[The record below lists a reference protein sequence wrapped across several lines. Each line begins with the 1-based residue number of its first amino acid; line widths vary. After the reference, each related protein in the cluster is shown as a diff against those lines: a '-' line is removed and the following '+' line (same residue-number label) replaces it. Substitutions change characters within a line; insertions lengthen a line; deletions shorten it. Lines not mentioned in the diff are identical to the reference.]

1 MTSSPE
7 KAIDQ
12 QQLEQVLGHGI
23 KIPPQPRVLLEIDEL
38 MQQADFSLKDLA
50 RVIGKDVGLTAA
62 VFKIANSPGMGS
74 SRRIDSLDQ
83 AIAMLGSGPLVN
95 MVKCS
100 VLRQS
105 LGGNAEVFVRFW
117 DHAADIASLAAAIA
131 KKLRSVCNIFPDQA
145 YAAGLF
151 MDCGVPVLMQRFPE
165 YCQAYRNNYM
175 SGWPNLLEEDQKVD
189 CSHTAIGYFI
199 AKHWRLPDFIA
210 ISIRDHHDAVPHGYA
225 MRTMSSIL
233 LMAMHLRTL
242 HHKWA
247 PDPEWLLY
255 QDIVLEELG
264 LSVEGL
270 PEFEDEIL
278 ETVWGI

>member
-1 MTSSPE
+1 MVNPPAKDE
-7 KAIDQ
+7 H
-12 QQLEQVLGHGI
+12 QQLEALLGSGI
-23 KIPPQPRVLLEIDEL
+23 KIPPQPRVLLEIDEML
-38 MQQADFSLKDLA
+38 QQDDFSLKDLA
-50 RVIGKDVGLTAA
+50 KVIGKDVGLTAA
-62 VFKIANSPGMGS
+62 VFRIANSPGMGS

-105 LGGNAEVFVRFW
+105 LGGDAEVFVRFW
-117 DHAADIASLAAAIA
+117 EHAGDIASLAAAIA

-165 YCQAYRNNYM
+165 YCRDYRSNNL
-175 SGWPNLLEEDQKVD
+175 SGWPNLLQEDQQVD
-189 CSHTAIGYFI
+189 CAHTAIGYFI

-242 HHKWA
+242 HHKWPA
-247 PDPEWLLY
+247 DPEWVMY

-264 LSVEGL
+264 LSREGL
-270 PEFEDEIL
+270 SEFEDDIL
-278 ETVWGI
+278 ETVWGV

>member
-1 MTSSPE
+1 MSNPPPKDE
-7 KAIDQ
+7 H
-12 QQLEQVLGHGI
+12 QQLEALLGSGI

-38 MQQADFSLKDLA
+38 LQQDDFSLKDLA
-50 RVIGKDVGLTAA
+50 KVIGKDVGLTAA
-62 VFKIANSPGMGS
+62 VFRIANSPGLGS

-83 AIAMLGSGPLVN
+83 AISMLGSGPLVN

-105 LGGNAEVFVRFW
+105 LGGDAEVFVRFW
-117 DHAADIASLAAAIA
+117 EHAGDIASLAAAIA

-165 YCQAYRNNYM
+165 YCREYRSSNL
-175 SGWPNLLEEDQKVD
+175 SGWPNLTLEDQQVD

-242 HHKWA
+242 HHKWS
-247 PDPEWLLY
+247 PDPEWVLY
-255 QDIVLEELG
+255 RDIVLEELG
-264 LSVEGL
+264 LSEEGL
-270 PEFEDEIL
+270 PEFEDEML
-278 ETVWGI
+278 EAVWGI